1 MQINLDDET
10 VKRLAELKIKELATD
25 YEFLM
30 DEEFPGNNVEEVKIS
45 YEEYCRR
52 LNNYDI

>member
-1 MQINLDDET
+1 MQINLDDDL
-10 VKRLAELKIKELATD
+10 VKRLAELKIKELAND

-45 YEEYCRR
+45 LEEYCRR
-52 LNNYDI
+52 LNEYDI

>member
-1 MQINLDDET
+1 MQINLDDDT

>member
-1 MQINLDDET
+1 MQIDLNDET
-10 VKRLAELKIKELATD
+10 VKKLVKLKIEELAND

-30 DEEFPGNNVEEVKIS
+30 DEEFPGNNLEEVKIS

>member
-1 MQINLDDET
+1 MQINIDDDT
-10 VKRLAELKIKELATD
+10 VKKLAALKIKELATD

-30 DEEFPGNNVEEVKIS
+30 DEDFTGDTAEEVRIT

>member
-1 MQINLDDET
+1 MQINLDDEI

-30 DEEFPGNNVEEVKIS
+30 DEEFPGGTHEEVRIS
-45 YEEYCRR
+45 LEEYCKR
-52 LNNYDI
+52 LEDYDL